1 MATFKACVRTPRND
15 GLYSV
20 FIRVTHNRVARY
32 IATNKT
38 IDNGKLR
45 KGEIRD
51 PAILSYCSTLIRQYA
66 ERLNAVDIS
75 SWDINE
81 VIRYL
86 TNIDEDISF
95 SKYAMR
101 YIFRMADD
109 WGMKRNSKNY
119 NWALLS
125 LQKYLG
131 KSDVMFSDLTT
142 KTIQNWINSLSATSR
157 AKEMYP
163 VCIRMMYNA
172 AMDEFNDEEKNIIRI
187 KRNPFKKI
195 VIPKA
200 DVPEKRAVSVEVL
213 QRFFNAPVPE
223 SKMKDSLS
231 ELGRDVAEMVFCLA
245 GMNTADLFELR
256 KDNLRDGIL
265 CYHRQKTKKFRRD
278 GAYLEVKM
286 PKRLMSLFEKYKSDN
301 DYLLNF
307 NLRYQDSNIFNVNV
321 NNGIKKF
328 CKANDLPN
336 LCVYT
341 FRHSWATIAQNEC
354 GASTAEVGFALNH
367 SSAHRVTEG
376 YIRKDYSPISIL
388 NQKVI
393 AVVFPS

>member
-38 IDNGKLR
+38 IDKRKLR

-51 PAILSYCSTLIRQYA
+51 PVILSYCSTLIRQYA

-195 VIPKA
+195 VISKA

-223 SKMKDSLS
+223 SKMKESLS

-278 GAYLEVKM
+278 GAYLEVKI

-301 DYLLNF
+301 NYLLNF
-307 NLRYQDSNIFNVNV
+307 NLRYQDSNSFNVNV

>member
-38 IDNGKLR
+38 IDKSKLR
-45 KGEIRD
+45 KGDIRD
-51 PAILSYCSTLIRQYA
+51 PTILSYCSTLIKQYA

-75 SWDINE
+75 SWNINE
-81 VIRYL
+81 VINYL

-101 YIFRMADD
+101 YVFRMADE

-119 NWALLS
+119 KWALMS
-125 LQKYLG
+125 LEKFLE
-131 KSDVMFSDLTT
+131 KKNVMFSDLTT
-142 KTIQNWINSLSATSR
+142 TTIQNWINSLSKTSR

-172 AMDEFNDEEKNIIRI
+172 AMDEYNDEEKNIIRI
-187 KRNPFKKI
+187 KRNPFRKI
-195 VIPKA
+195 TIPKA
-200 DVPEKRAVSVEVL
+200 DVPEKRAVSVETL
-213 QRFFNAPVPE
+213 QQFFNAHIPE
-223 SKMKDSLS
+223 SKMKESLS

-256 KDNLRDGIL
+256 KDNLRDGKL

-278 GAYLEVKM
+278 GAYLEVSI
-286 PKRLMSLFEKYKSDN
+286 PQRLLPLFDKYKSEN

-307 NLRYQDSNIFNVNV
+307 NLRYQDSNSFNVNV

-328 CKANDLPN
+328 CSANGFES

-376 YIRKDYSPISIL
+376 YIRKDYTSISIL

-393 AVVFPS
+393 NVVFPK